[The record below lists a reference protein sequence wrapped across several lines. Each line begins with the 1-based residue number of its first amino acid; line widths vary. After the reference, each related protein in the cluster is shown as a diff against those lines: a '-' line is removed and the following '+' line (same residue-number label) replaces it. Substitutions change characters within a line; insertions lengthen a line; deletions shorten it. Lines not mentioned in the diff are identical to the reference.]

1 MDEHL
6 KKRER
11 INFYCTKQEKELW
24 IEESKRMGKTLSEYL
39 RYAANSFTTAM
50 QKARN
55 KRK

>member
-24 IEESKRMGKTLSEYL
+24 IEESKKMGKTLSEYL